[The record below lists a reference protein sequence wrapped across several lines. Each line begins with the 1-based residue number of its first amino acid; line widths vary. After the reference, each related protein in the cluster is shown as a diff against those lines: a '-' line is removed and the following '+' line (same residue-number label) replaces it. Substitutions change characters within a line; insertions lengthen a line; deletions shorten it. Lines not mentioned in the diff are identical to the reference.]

1 MDLDNIDNV
10 EELRR
15 IAKKGRTQLNKDVI
29 LPNGYI
35 FRKGFWYLLE
45 QDYFGVT
52 IFTDDY
58 AYEAFFSYEEA
69 EKFLKGF

>member
-15 IAKKGRTQLNKDVI
+15 IAKKGRVKLKKDI
-29 LPNGYI
+29 MLPNGYI
-35 FRKGFWYLLE
+35 FRKDFWYLVE
-45 QDYFGVT
+45 QDYYDVT

-58 AYEAFFSYEEA
+58 ANEAIFDYEET
-69 EKFLKGF
+69 EKLLENF

>member
-15 IAKKGRTQLNKDVI
+15 IAKKGRVKLKKDI
-29 LPNGYI
+29 MLPNGYI
-35 FRKGFWYLLE
+35 FRKDFWYLVA

-58 AYEAFFSYEEA
+58 AEEVVFSYEEA

>member
-15 IAKKGRTQLNKDVI
+15 IAKKGRAKLKKDI
-29 LPNGYI
+29 MLPNGYI
-35 FRKGFWYLLE
+35 FRKDFWYLVE
-45 QDYFGVT
+45 QDYYGVI

-58 AYEAFFSYEEA
+58 ANETIFDYEEA
-69 EKFLKGF
+69 EKLLENF

>member
-15 IAKKGRTQLNKDVI
+15 IAKKGRVKLKKDI
-29 LPNGYI
+29 MLPNGYI
-35 FRKGFWYLLE
+35 FRKDFWYLVE
-45 QDYFGVT
+45 QDYYGVI

-58 AYEAFFSYEEA
+58 ANEAVFNYEEA